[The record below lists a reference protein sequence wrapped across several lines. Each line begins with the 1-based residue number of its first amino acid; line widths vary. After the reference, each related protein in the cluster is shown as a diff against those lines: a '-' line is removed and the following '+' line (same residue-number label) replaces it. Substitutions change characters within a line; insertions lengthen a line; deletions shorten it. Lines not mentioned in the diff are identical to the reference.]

1 MPTLA
6 SETGRIHFHKIIS
19 LLGAVLAFAGMT
31 ACDSFLEPQLQADLQ
46 VNTSS
51 VHFTALSDSRQLT
64 ATVLNAIGDPIA
76 EPDLQWSSTD
86 PAIASVSGAGVVTSR
101 ATGQA
106 QVTVKARCCDV
117 SKKVEVTIEQ
127 VPTVL
132 LVTPDQAEMDVGDT
146 LRIDARAE
154 DANGNAIQGLTFTT
168 QDGTVAAV
176 SDDGVVSAKGE
187 GTTAVEVSVG
197 AVRAQ
202 ADVKVRG
209 KTNTEVSEIRASVD
223 SYQFK
228 ALGDVLDASA
238 DALDASGNVVHGIA
252 FDWSSSNASVATVD
266 KNGRITA
273 VADGSATITVSA
285 PCCGKSDQ
293 IAITVSPPPAT
304 SLVLD
309 PGEVSVDVGQTVQL
323 SVKDNQGHPVG
334 GATFSSSN
342 AAAATVGSDG
352 KVKGVGAGSATITAK
367 AGTLSGKASVNVV
380 ATTPPPPTVDVA
392 RVQVSKAA
400 LAFTALGDTAR
411 LSATALD
418 GSGGT
423 VSEVSFGW
431 SSSNASVVTVDSM
444 GLLTARSVGTASVV
458 VAALCC
464 SAADTVA
471 VTVEQLPA
479 TISVSSPTTSVG
491 VGQSVQL
498 SAQVLDANAY
508 PISAGVSWS
517 SSNTGVATV
526 SSTGLVQGKGAGSA
540 AIKASGSGRSA
551 SVGVTVHATQTPTA
565 GTPLFSDDF
574 EGHAVGSDVDGNGS
588 NGFFWMGS
596 SHVDG
601 VSNLVSHSGTKSLR
615 FRWDGQANSEQ
626 RFKHPQVTEYWVEY
640 YVYFPDGTEDD
651 GAGGA
656 LNRYEHRANNGS
668 AAGTNNKFYTFWSDD
683 YQARPR
689 GTFQLWHSGT
699 DGSFVNVGR
708 TEGDVISNTIKYPNT
723 SSSAHTGLTGT
734 DLVGSD
740 ADRGRWMQIRV
751 HLKVAD
757 YGQENGA
764 EQMWKDGSLIV
775 SVVNDPF
782 YDDDNGANYL
792 QNGYLMGWAN
802 SGFRVDT
809 SVFIDDFRMYTTN
822 PGW

>member
-86 PAIASVSGAGVVTSR
+86 PAIAAVSGAGVVTSR

-471 VTVEQLPA
+471 VTVHQVAA
-479 TISVSSPTTSVG
+479 TITLSP
-491 VGQSVQL
+491 
-498 SAQVLDANAY
+498 
-508 PISAGVSWS
+508 
-517 SSNTGVATV
+517 TV
-526 SSTGLVQGKGAGSA
+526 SSLAVGEAVQLATVVQDANGNTMTATPTWASSNPAVAMIMDAGLVRGVAAGSA
-540 AIKASGSGRSA
+540 IVRGSFSGLSA
-551 SVGVTVHATQTPTA
+551 SATIDVHESQAPTGLIVTDGFENADYFGAPSGFSWVSGLANHRSTVQPETGSYALDRSYPASTLPGGNANNEANFNLRGHYSELWIERHIYIGANYRHITP
-565 GTPLFSDDF
+565 
-574 EGHAVGSDVDGNGS
+574 
-588 NGFFWMGS
+588 
-596 SHVDG
+596 
-601 VSNLVSHSGTKSLR
+601 
-615 FRWDGQANSEQ
+615 
-626 RFKHPQVTEYWVEY
+626 
-640 YVYFPDGTEDD
+640 PDGH
-651 GAGGA
+651 
-656 LNRYEHRANNGS
+656 N
-668 AAGTNNKFYTFWSDD
+668 NNKFFALWGREYGGDNRAKLVIEF
-683 YQARPR
+683 RPDNTSGMETGDSKFR
-689 GTFQLWHSGT
+689 FLANPSGGPSSYNLGTSNVGGTATYVSPGIASSGT
-699 DGSFVNVGR
+699 ALLRGQYTTFRLHVKVGSGPG
-708 TEGDVISNTIKYPNT
+708 EGVIQAWIGSALIFDQSGLNLYPE
-723 SSSAHTGLTGT
+723 GGT
-734 DLVGSD
+734 DTP
-740 ADRGRWMQIRV
+740 APYFE
-751 HLKVAD
+751 A
-757 YGQENGA
+757 
-764 EQMWKDGSLIV
+764 
-775 SVVNDPF
+775 
-782 YDDDNGANYL
+782 
-792 QNGYLMGWAN
+792 GYLWGAAN
-802 SGFRVDT
+802 SGFEEATQIFEDNFKV
-809 SVFIDDFRMYTTN
+809 YTAD